1 MACVYQHI
9 RPDTNTIFYIGIGKK
24 LSRAESKSARNR
36 YWKNIVKKCNNVFIV
51 EILHEN
57 ISWEEACNK
66 EKEYIGKHTPNV
78 LIGLYKGAVK
88 DGDAARVKLWM
99 QIFRDFTEKQQ
110 TTHVVDIEE
119 IKELT
124 ENNYP
129 KMWGSASA
137 LLTIE
142 QLEIIKSV
150 MKGE

>member
-1 MACVYQHI
+1 MNDLEI
-9 RPDTNTIFYIGIGKK
+9 
-24 LSRAESKSARNR
+24 
-36 YWKNIVKKCNNVFIV
+36 KNNLLN
-51 EILHEN
+51 
-57 ISWEEACNK
+57 
-66 EKEYIGKHTPNV
+66 
-78 LIGLYKGAVK
+78 
-88 DGDAARVKLWM
+88 
-99 QIFRDFTEKQQ
+99 
-110 TTHVVDIEE
+110 E

>member
-1 MACVYQHI
+1 VDRLEVIIM
-9 RPDTNTIFYIGIGKK
+9 
-24 LSRAESKSARNR
+24 
-36 YWKNIVKKCNNVFIV
+36 NNF
-51 EILHEN
+51 EL
-57 ISWEEACNK
+57 K
-66 EKEYIGKHTPNV
+66 E
-78 LIGLYKGAVK
+78 LL
-88 DGDAARVKLWM
+88 L
-99 QIFRDFTEKQQ
+99 Q
-110 TTHVVDIEE
+110 E